1 MRVLDKPRLDL
12 ITAIVA
18 EAQFPGITAGLLEKD
33 EHLTDALEAIF
44 GHQFQHATLVFCGGT
59 SLSKGHALI
68 ERMSEDADLKLILSE
83 EASTWSQNQLRR
95 YLGDEVRDKIDGALS
110 ALGFEQDLEMR
121 ASRNGNRY
129 FHTQW
134 AYQRAYEY
142 GEASGLRPNLQI
154 ELTARAPLLPIEVLR
169 LGSLADRL
177 ANRDGKSFDVPTVAV
192 AETEAEKVLSFLR
205 RYAQNQAG
213 KMIRPWDTALVRHI
227 YDVHCIHMQQPELI
241 GQAIPVFSE
250 LVAGDQAE
258 LGQQHPEFLEDPI
271 AVLEK
276 ALQSIGGEVST
287 REEYERNLLP
297 LVYGNF
303 KPGFDESFASFRSLA
318 TAMLASIR

>member
-1 MRVLDKPRLDL
+1 MRVLGKPRLDL

-44 GHQFQHATLVFCGGT
+44 GLQFQHATLVFCGGT

-83 EASTWSQNQLRR
+83 ETSTWSKNELRR
-95 YLGDEVRDKIDGALS
+95 YLGDEVRDKIDGALG
-110 ALGFEQDLEMR
+110 ALGFEQDMR
-121 ASRNGNRY
+121 ESRNGNRY

-142 GEASGLRPNLQI
+142 GEASALRPNLQI

-177 ANRDGKSFDVPTVAV
+177 ANRDGKSFEVATVAV

-241 GQAIPVFSE
+241 DQAVPVFAE

-276 ALQSIGGEVST
+276 ALQSIGGDVST

-303 KPGFDESFASFRSLA
+303 KPGFEESFASFRSLA